1 MEGEKIETT
10 PIIEKIK
17 KLLALAN
24 SSNEFE
30 AALAASHAQ
39 RLLSAHNLGM
49 ADIEASHKP
58 DKADK
63 IEMGAAK
70 TLPKWVR
77 HLSAGV
83 CNAFDCQAIHNTTKG
98 VLTFIGVGADAQIAA
113 YTFAYLDR
121 TVRKLC
127 GTYMKSHVSDT
138 ITGRKRELR
147 RQSYYLGAV
156 STISTRLREQKVCT
170 PVTPGALVPLKEALI
185 KQTIDEIGKTR
196 TMHSRRSYI
205 HSDAYSKGQNDG
217 RQVGIHQGVEHARS
231 AHKGLPQDHH
241 SFIGETAC

>member
-1 MEGEKIETT
+1 MNHTA
-10 PIIEKIK
+10 IIEKIK

-39 RLLSAHNLGM
+39 RLLSTHNLGM

-70 TLPKWVR
+70 TLSKWVR
-77 HLSAGV
+77 NLSAGV
-83 CNAFDCQAIHNTTKG
+83 CDAFDCQAIHNTTKG
-98 VLTFIGVGADAQIAA
+98 VLTFIGVGSDAQVAA
-113 YTFAYLDR
+113 YTFTYLDR

-127 GTYMKSHVSDT
+127 SAYMKRHVSDT
-138 ITGRKRELR
+138 TTGRNRELR

-156 STISTRLREQKVCT
+156 STITARLGEQKVCT
-170 PVTPGALVPLKEALI
+170 PITPGALVPLKEALI
-185 KQTIDEIGKTR
+185 KQTIDEMGKMR

-205 HSDAYSKGQNDG
+205 HSDAYAKGQNDG
-217 RQVGIHQGVEHARS
+217 RQVGIHQGVEQSRS
-231 AHKGLPQDHH
+231 LRKEL
-241 SFIGETAC
+241 TT